1 MDFKKYIKKFLSL
14 FLILLLIFG
23 NAVNA
28 SNEKK
33 ELDIEASPNSEVQ
46 TDKAEE
52 IKDFKGA
59 RYFSVLIDSSN
70 LDNYINGGRS
80 ELEYLIRVLKNE
92 WLKVEL
98 SVNGINL
105 EVKMDFN
112 FETYEDYIKKLE
124 YLLRIRAFYNL

>member
-1 MDFKKYIKKFLSL
+1 MKLRKKVYKL
-14 FLILLLIFG
+14 FITILILICLLSTFVFAT
-23 NAVNA
+23 NEENNSEVNA
-28 SNEKK
+28 SSN
-33 ELDIEASPNSEVQ
+33 EVQ
-46 TDKAEE
+46 TDKAKE
-52 IKDFKGA
+52 IEDFKGA

-92 WLKVEL
+92 WLNVEL

>member
-1 MDFKKYIKKFLSL
+1 MKLRKKVYKL
-14 FLILLLIFG
+14 FITILILICLLSTFVFAT
-23 NAVNA
+23 NEENNSEVNA
-28 SNEKK
+28 SSNE
-33 ELDIEASPNSEVQ
+33 IQ
-46 TDKAEE
+46 TDKAKE

-92 WLKVEL
+92 WLNVEL